1 MVGEAPTKYGWMGA
15 FVALLLVWSL
25 GQDMQE
31 VRRAHRLADG
41 KSGTA
46 TVTLVENDESRN
58 PRWGKGT
65 KVVYT
70 YEVDDANFEQN
81 EVHYSPPNQ
90 VKNLKVGEQVQ
101 IVYDPRSPSLARMGT
116 NNEIWL
122 HRWSNPA
129 FIVGVIGILACAL
142 SLLSLLIWLGKFV
155 LGFLRGGD

>member
-1 MVGEAPTKYGWMGA
+1 MIAEAPTKYGWMGA
-15 FVALLLVWSL
+15 FVALLLVWIL

-31 VRRAHRLADG
+31 VRLAQRLADG

-46 TVTLVENDESRN
+46 TVTLVEIDESRN
-58 PRWGKGT
+58 PRWGKAT

-70 YEVDDANFEQN
+70 YEVDNANFEQN
-81 EVHYSPPNQ
+81 EVHYSPPNR
-90 VKNLKVGEQVQ
+90 VKKLKVGERVQ

-129 FIVGVIGILACAL
+129 FIVGVIGILACGL
-142 SLLSLLIWLGKFV
+142 SLLFLLIWLGSSI
-155 LGFLRGGD
+155 LRLLRGGD